1 MNKGDYMVHWSGK
14 VCMVEDMAE
23 MNLTG
28 TKRMYFILTPVRDK
42 AEKIYVPIEKTE
54 GTLRPVLSRKEAVSL
69 AGRIRDIEPL
79 QIKDEKQRA
88 QEYKTAYYSQDY
100 LNLVRIAKELYQRKE
115 SRGREGKKL
124 PSKDAQMMLLVEKT
138 FEEEMAVA
146 LGVETSEVKNMLEAG
161 SRTEFNI
168 QQIRCAGIGKAAGR
182 RQRERIKV
190 SRCLFSAAF

>member
-100 LNLVRIAKELYQRKE
+100 LNLVRIAKELYHPEVFLGDLVQ
-115 SRGREGKKL
+115 EGNVGLILGVDISPPACFLRVHLL
-124 PSKDAQMMLLVEKT
+124 PIPFQTTLLV
-138 FEEEMAVA
+138 
-146 LGVETSEVKNMLEAG
+146 LLH
-161 SRTEFNI
+161 
-168 QQIRCAGIGKAAGR
+168 QP
-182 RQRERIKV
+182 
-190 SRCLFSAAF
+190 L

>member
-124 PSKDAQMMLLVEKT
+124 PSLGFGQRIIPVWMLRPCPCHAKKPFFIISLL
-138 FEEEMAVA
+138 M
-146 LGVETSEVKNMLEAG
+146 S
-161 SRTEFNI
+161 SRI
-168 QQIRCAGIGKAAGR
+168 SVYGK
-182 RQRERIKV
+182 
-190 SRCLFSAAF
+190 

>member
-14 VCMVEDMAE
+14 VCMVGDMAE

-161 SRTEFNI
+161 SRT
-168 QQIRCAGIGKAAGR
+168 
-182 RQRERIKV
+182 
-190 SRCLFSAAF
+190 

>member
-1 MNKGDYMVHWSGK
+1 MS
-14 VCMVEDMAE
+14 
-23 MNLTG
+23 LL
-28 TKRMYFILTPVRDK
+28 KRRREPFGRCFR
-42 AEKIYVPIEKTE
+42 EKKQ
-54 GTLRPVLSRKEAVSL
+54 SH
-69 AGRIRDIEPL
+69 RDIEPL

-161 SRTEFNI
+161 SRT
-168 QQIRCAGIGKAAGR
+168 
-182 RQRERIKV
+182 
-190 SRCLFSAAF
+190 

>member
-69 AGRIRDIEPL
+69 ADKKE
-79 QIKDEKQRA
+79 QITQI
-88 QEYKTAYYSQDY
+88 
-100 LNLVRIAKELYQRKE
+100 L
-115 SRGREGKKL
+115 
-124 PSKDAQMMLLVEKT
+124 
-138 FEEEMAVA
+138 
-146 LGVETSEVKNMLEAG
+146 KNQG
-161 SRTEFNI
+161 Y
-168 QQIRCAGIGKAAGR
+168 
-182 RQRERIKV
+182 
-190 SRCLFSAAF
+190 